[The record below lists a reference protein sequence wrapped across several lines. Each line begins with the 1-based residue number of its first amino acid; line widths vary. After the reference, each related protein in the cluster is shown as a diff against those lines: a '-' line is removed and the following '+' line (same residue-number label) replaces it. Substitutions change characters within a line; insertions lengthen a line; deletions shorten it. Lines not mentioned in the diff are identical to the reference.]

1 MPRAA
6 GRRWPSI
13 AALGLRAARL
23 LGAAS
28 ALRRSIGARP
38 STDEADAT
46 AIYDTVRDALGQDG
60 LAAGIAEGESW
71 TLGAAMAEA
80 TEIAL
85 GLVRPAPHRR
95 RPVRRRSS
103 VPTPA
108 ARRLGLTAREL
119 EVLGYL
125 VQRYTDREIAG
136 ALTISL
142 RTVTTHV
149 GRILTKLGV
158 EGRRQAAIEAA
169 RLGLLAS

>member
-1 MPRAA
+1 M
-6 GRRWPSI
+6 
-13 AALGLRAARL
+13 RAARL

-38 STDEADAT
+38 STDESEASAT
-46 AIYDTVRDALGQDG
+46 YETVGAAVGRDG
-60 LAAGIAEGESW
+60 LAVGIAEGEAW
-71 TLGAAMAEA
+71 PLERTMAEA
-80 TEIAL
+80 TEIAS
-85 GLVRPAPHRR
+85 VSSSASPIAASHRPP
-95 RPVRRRSS
+95 S
-103 VPTPA
+103 VARTPA

-125 VQRYTDREIAG
+125 VQRYTDREIAD

-158 EGRRQAAIEAA
+158 EGRRQAATEAA